1 MQKYGDKSHSNS
13 SARELLMEASRSFAL
28 HVASEI
34 AKNRYLITETF
45 RALKSAEMNCLAN

>member
-1 MQKYGDKSHSNS
+1 MQKYGDKSHSDS